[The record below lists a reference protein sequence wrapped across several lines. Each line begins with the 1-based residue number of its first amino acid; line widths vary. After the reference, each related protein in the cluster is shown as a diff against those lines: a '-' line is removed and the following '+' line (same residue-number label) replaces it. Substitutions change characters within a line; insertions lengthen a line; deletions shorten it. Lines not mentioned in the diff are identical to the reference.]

1 MGKGVKGFKPLKSEK
16 GKSEKAKLLNAQ
28 SRTTE
33 RIEVSDRRYLRMLN
47 CDTVWCTVL
56 LTSFKWFKDIEIRD
70 KTDMVIFKVRNS
82 VSYGPHEAHPSH
94 YTCFEMARNFGFI
107 VDFPEYDQP
116 EPQSEKILSVPG
128 LF

>member
-16 GKSEKAKLLNAQ
+16 GKSEKAKLLDAQ
-28 SRTTE
+28 SRTTG
-33 RIEVSDRRYLRMLN
+33 RIEVSDRRYIKMLN
-47 CDTVWCTVL
+47 CGTVYCIVTGV
-56 LTSFKWFKDIEIRD
+56 TFKWFKDVEVRD
-70 KTDMVIFKVRNS
+70 KIDHYIFKVRSS

-94 YTCFEMARNFGFI
+94 YTCFEMARNLGFI

-116 EPQSEKILSVPG
+116 EPQPEKILSVPG